1 MKSLILVSFLMIF
14 GLAQAQTVVFSEDFE
29 SLPLGVT
36 SSGSSNWA
44 RSTQFSVSG
53 NYCDTA
59 KITAANDT
67 TILTT
72 NAFSTA
78 SYSHVLLRFNHIAK
92 LALFDGGYIEVS
104 SNNGSTWT
112 RLSSADYFGEG
123 YFGTTGS
130 NVFNAA
136 SYPSVWNPINNTLAP
151 QNSWWRNEIF
161 DLSAHIAN
169 VSQAK
174 IRFVLTGSNTQNY
187 GWLIDDIKVT
197 ASATE
202 LLPPSISMITPYPQ
216 DTMLYTGPFDVNA
229 SIFDSTGVASAFIV
243 YTISNVVDTV
253 QMMSVGGNTYKGVIP
268 SQSYGTTVCYQ
279 VFAIDSSSNSNK
291 GVNPIN
297 TCISFTTKKN
307 PSAPP
312 SFPYDVAMH
321 SVIDPANVVIA
332 NTLSPVNVRIE
343 NKGDSVLTK
352 AQIGWELDG
361 VAQTPYTWNGSLTND
376 MVSNLVNVGSATYTE
391 GSHNIRFYAHSP
403 NDSTDQNTS
412 NDTLEMS
419 FYACSTIMNGV
430 YTLGGT
436 SADFASFTEL
446 SDALD
451 NCGINGTT
459 TIKVNP
465 GIYNETI
472 TFSGN
477 INGLD
482 SLNRIIIVSSTNNK
496 NDVIISNINGGDNVI
511 AFDSVGWISIKNITI
526 KGEGSTTSST
536 IDINNYSNNIII
548 EGCNILAPYVNIYS
562 NKGLN
567 VEGNTI
573 RNITVKNNKF
583 EGGYFAMTFAGSYAT
598 TAYHRNSQI
607 VGNTISGFYSKGIEV
622 KYQKNVVISNNTVK
636 RFLDI
641 SNTKTISGIYVY
653 KAIGL
658 TVESN
663 SIVVN
668 PKNSAYGIYMS
679 GVSGLTSSNAL
690 VTNNMVSLKGGMSSS
705 STYGMYFSSISNIG
719 IYYNSVSVSTG
730 SSSNSYGYYMSSSSS
745 TNVTVNNNVFSNTA
759 GGAALARMSGTFNSL
774 DYNAYYATGLVIMK
788 WGYSVTTPTSSG
800 ITGIRSLS
808 SADTNSLVANPM
820 FYSEDNLHSYGSA
833 LNGAAK
839 AISFITTDIDGDT
852 RNASTPDI
860 GADEFSVSTTDA
872 GILNAISPLA
882 VDTQN
887 NVLPFKVLLKNY
899 GSSALTSVTIK
910 YSVNGSSLAT
920 KSWTGNLATGQS
932 DTVLLNTF
940 TVPAGNYELLAY
952 TVLSGDTLNFND
964 TLKTTVKGLPL
975 IEVGLVELVSPA
987 DGCGKGSAEDIQ
999 IEIKNNGVGYINS
1012 GLTASFQVNG
1022 GTMYTENVTDTIGPG
1037 GSLIFTFNQQ
1047 ADLSTGFQD
1056 STYNILV
1063 AVNHSSDLNG
1073 INDTALYSVVSLANL
1088 LPPLVSDT
1096 TINYGDTI
1104 VLTAYSNYPVV
1115 WYDNDTS
1122 NVQIASGSFTTPK
1135 LFDTTT
1141 YYAQANIYNPP
1152 ATGIIG
1158 NASTTIG
1165 PFDAS
1170 PYGVN
1175 MASGKSQILYT
1186 AAELN
1191 AIGVTE
1197 GYIESIAFMAA
1208 SQFNGPSVSFEIK
1221 LANVPNTSLTS
1232 TFLTPTMTSVYTF
1245 NGPMTVTTGWNT
1257 HQFTT
1262 PFFWDGISNLLITIC
1277 TAGNPYNAGPIYY
1290 TATSSNYYT
1299 ATNGMGAG
1307 CNSTSGFTTTKRPN
1321 IKIVKQGTFGCYSA
1335 KVPLVVNV
1343 PLPAIDARVS
1353 DIVNPVSN
1361 CGLSSTSVTID
1372 IENMGTDTI
1381 VGPLTAKYKIN
1392 NGSYITPETINDT
1405 ILPNDTLRYTFNTS
1419 ASLMPG
1425 TAGTNYVITAKI
1437 SVTSDSYSPNDS
1449 LISDSIF
1456 SKYTPTNPVV
1466 SNMVINYGDSALLTA
1481 TSTDTVYW
1489 YADSVG
1495 TQLVGVGSAFQ
1506 TNPIYDTTQ
1515 FYAMSR
1521 KTVVLADYLVGTGS
1535 TATGTVGPSPY
1546 GAGSYKGYGMRTQ
1559 FLITASELQA
1569 LGMIQGPISSIS
1581 FDVASVIGVPL
1592 NNYTIRIGHTSKT
1605 DMSGQYFE
1613 GDLTTVF
1620 TTTAYTEHISWNEH
1634 VFSTPFVWDGS
1645 SNIIIE
1651 TCFKNN
1657 AYVKYSSVR
1666 YTLTQNP
1673 MVAYNYAKASFNCA
1687 DSIANYNSNKRA
1699 NIKIKQEGLDFC
1711 TSDLIGMQVAVIN
1724 YATHDAAL
1732 TAFTEPI
1739 NSASSITAS
1748 PVKVVLRNYGLN
1760 NLTSATINWSENG
1773 TAQTP
1778 FVWTGNLAQGSID
1791 TVTIATNHLFAGG
1804 STEIKAWVT
1813 MLNDTMHSND
1823 TIVSNISV
1831 CMSGAYSINPLTGDY
1846 HSFTEAVNDLTASGI
1861 CGAVVFNV
1869 DSGLYSEQ
1877 VVLHTVQGSSATNT
1891 ITFQSTALDST
1902 KVLLTHS
1909 TMANNNYI
1917 FQIAGAS
1924 YVTIKSLGLKSNGSV
1939 AGNVIVLS
1947 NKAHHIQ
1954 IVNNYL
1960 TSTNSISY
1968 STIASAVYSYR
1979 QGVDHV
1985 LVDGNY
1991 IKNGYKAVV
2000 FEGISTDS
2008 VNDCVVSNNTFI
2020 DYTRSAAEFRY
2031 ANNSKFNYNDVTSSP
2046 NNSQVYGVYAYKS
2059 KDGFELTNNKM
2070 LLSSSSTIY
2079 GVYMS
2084 YMDGTPSNKIKVN
2097 NNFISALTGTSSSR
2111 GLYLYNLTNSETVY
2125 NSIYMYGGGN
2135 GSSAAYISSGSNYT
2149 FKNNNLTSR
2158 NGYALYASSVPSGS
2172 VFDYNNYYVDTT
2184 LSPKFVRWVSEH
2196 TDLASLKTFDVNNNV
2211 HSVSTDPLYF
2221 ATTDLHSQQISIYN
2235 AATPIAGITSD
2246 IDGDTRNTTTPSI
2259 GGDEFVPPSIDLG
2272 IVNLAYPLESSC
2284 GYLSNDS
2291 IVLQIKNYGLNNINF
2306 ATLNATIEVIVS
2318 GIVTDTITYVVNTGS
2333 LSSGSVM
2340 NVKVSNNFNL
2350 SLNGLYTFNASIT
2363 VAGDGNSANDAI
2375 APVDIV
2381 SYPNINSFPFV
2392 ENFELGTN
2400 ISLKETSSTESNVGV
2415 STAAAYNG
2423 NYGLHFQGGSYSS
2436 WSNPSTVTAAFS
2448 NTAHVSEAATCNVD
2462 ASSLTAL
2469 MLQFDLRQTKYST
2482 YSAKTSWFRVVLTD
2496 AAGTTHYLKNVA
2508 GDSVFLPT
2516 TVNLDPFVRQV
2527 FNLTPYVGQNIK
2539 ISFQAV
2545 NKYSFG
2551 YGSYD
2556 GDNVFIDDINL
2567 WQPAP
2572 VDIAMN
2578 SILLDYYHGKA
2589 GDSTDITV
2597 SFTNMGIDT
2606 LYSIPLAYQIDNGS
2620 VVYDTAIGVFIPSAT
2635 DTFTFA
2641 NKYYYTDGLHDL
2653 CVFANHPNDA
2663 VNSNDTV
2670 CTKIQGVLTY
2680 VINYSDNFETK
2691 YDWFAHGTQNQWIQ
2705 GTPNKTNITGA
2716 HSGQNAWVTNLTNNY
2731 SSGTV
2736 EYLYSPYFIISP
2748 YASSAQLDFYLF
2760 VDVVGSFAL
2769 GVMEYSFDGVNWSAY
2784 GYMGMPNTVNWYNK
2798 QVNGKHGWAMQ
2809 NSGWNYTSVILDSAT
2824 FNNGNKFQL
2833 RFVFES
2839 SSNVNTAEGMAIDDF
2854 KITIPAFAED
2864 AGVSNIINPTNT
2876 TAAGDSVMVSVEVR
2890 NFGSDTLSSIPVSYA
2905 IDGTVMATETWTGQ
2919 LLQDS
2924 VEVFT
2929 FATKYKSGGAD
2940 YTICAYTALNNDM
2953 QVHND
2958 TSCAFITTTAAQ
2970 YDAGITSILA
2980 PVGQSSIGQPTTVKV
2995 TIRNFGLSALTSVPV
3010 EYFINGV
3017 SMANEV
3023 YNGSINPGDS
3033 VDYTFTTTYVSAGGT
3048 YILCATTN
3056 LTTDGDNSNDKLCTS
3071 VVGTSF
3077 ENAKG
3082 DYFMVAQNQPNPANN
3097 TTTIEFYIPKSGTV
3111 QFKVVNMLG
3120 AVVEEQEQNY
3130 TSGSQK
3136 IVLNT
3141 ENMQAGVY
3149 HYSLSFDGQI
3159 KTFKMIVVR

>member
-1 MKSLILVSFLMIF
+1 MKYLILVSFLMIF
-14 GLAQAQTVVFSEDFE
+14 GLSQAQTVVFSEDFE

-59 KITAANDT
+59 KITASNDT

-72 NAFSTA
+72 NTFSTA
-78 SYSHVLLRFNHIAK
+78 SNSHVMLKFKHIAK

-123 YFGTTGS
+123 YFGTTGA
-130 NVFNAA
+130 NVFNSA
-136 SYPSVWNPINNTLAP
+136 SYPSVWNPINNTLVP
-151 QNSWWRNEIF
+151 QDSWWRSEIF

-187 GWLIDDIKVT
+187 GWLIDDITVT
-197 ASATE
+197 ASTTE
-202 LLPPSISMITPYPQ
+202 LLPPSISMMIPYPQ
-216 DTMLYTGPFDVNA
+216 DTMLYTGPFDVKA
-229 SIFDSTGVASAFIV
+229 SIFDSSGVASAFIV
-243 YTISNVVDTV
+243 YTISNVADTV
-253 QMMSVGGNTYKGVIP
+253 QMVSIGGNTYKGAIP
-268 SQSYGTTVCYQ
+268 SQSYGTTICYQ
-279 VFAIDSSSNSNK
+279 VFAIDSSSNNNK

-307 PSAPP
+307 PGAPAA
-312 SFPYDVAMH
+312 FPYDVAMH
-321 SVIDPANVVIA
+321 SVNDPASVVIA
-332 NTLSPVNVRIE
+332 NTLSPVKVRIE

-361 VAQTPYTWNGSLTND
+361 VAQTPHTWTGSLTND
-376 MVSNLVNVGSATYTE
+376 MVSSLVTVGSATYTE
-391 GSHNIRFYAHSP
+391 GNHNIRFYAHSP
-403 NDSTDQNTS
+403 NDSTDKNTS

-419 FYACSTIMNGV
+419 FYACSSILNGV

-436 SADFASFTEL
+436 SADFANFTEL
-446 SDALD
+446 SDVLN

-465 GIYNETI
+465 GVYNETI
-472 TFSGN
+472 TFPGD

-482 SLNRIIIVSSTNNK
+482 SLTKLTIVSATNNK
-496 NDVIISNINGGDNVI
+496 NDVIISNINGGDHVI
-511 AFDSVGWISIKNITI
+511 AFDSAAWISIKNITI
-526 KGEGSTTSST
+526 KGESSNTTST
-536 IDINNYSNNIII
+536 IDINNYSNNIVI
-548 EGCNILAPYVNIYS
+548 EGCNIIAPYANIYS

-567 VEGNTI
+567 VVGSTI

-583 EGGYFAMTFAGSYAT
+583 EGGYNAISFVGSYLA
-598 TAYHRNSQI
+598 ASYQRNTKI
-607 VGNTISGFYSKGIEV
+607 IGNTVSGFYSRGIEM
-622 KYQKNVVISNNTVK
+622 KYQKNLVVSNNTVT
-636 RFLDI
+636 RFLDVQ
-641 SNTKTISGIYVY
+641 NTKTLSGIYVY
-653 KAIGL
+653 NATGPI
-658 TVESN
+658 VESN
-663 SIVVN
+663 SIIVS
-668 PKNSAYGIYMS
+668 PKNSAYGVYMS
-679 GVSGLTSSNAL
+679 GVSGLTASNAL
-690 VTNNMVSLKGGMSSS
+690 VTNNMISVKGGVSS
-705 STYGMYFSSISNIG
+705 STIYGMYLTSVSNIG

-730 SSSNSYGYYMSSSSS
+730 SSSSSYAYYMSSTSS
-745 TNVTVNNNVFSNTA
+745 TNVTVNNNVFANTA
-759 GGAALARMSGTFNSL
+759 GGPAFARMSGTFNSL

-800 ITGIRSLS
+800 ITGIRNLS
-808 SADTNSLVANPM
+808 SADTNSLVANPL
-820 FYSEDNLHSYGSA
+820 FYSVDNLHSYGSA
-833 LNGAAK
+833 LDGAAK
-839 AISFITTDIDGDT
+839 VISFISTDIDGDT
-852 RNASTPDI
+852 RHASTPDI
-860 GADEFSVSTTDA
+860 GADEFSVSSTDA
-872 GILNAISPLA
+872 GILKAISPLA

-887 NVLPFKVLLKNY
+887 NVVPFKVLLKNY
-899 GSSALTSVTIK
+899 GSSALTSVSIK
-910 YSVNGSSLAT
+910 YSFNGSSLAT

-932 DTVLLNTF
+932 DTVLLNSF
-940 TVPAGNYELLAY
+940 TVPAGDYELLAY

-964 TLKTTVKGLPL
+964 TLRTTVNGLPL

-999 IEIKNNGVGYINS
+999 IEIKNNGVGYINN

-1022 GTMYTENVTDTIGPG
+1022 GTMYTENITDTIGPG

-1063 AVNHSSDLNG
+1063 AVSHSSDLNG
-1073 INDTALYSVVSLANL
+1073 INDTALYSVVSFANL

-1096 TINYGDTI
+1096 TINYGDTV

-1122 NVQIASGSFTTPK
+1122 NVSIGSGSYTTPN

-1158 NASTTIG
+1158 NGSTTVG
-1165 PFDAS
+1165 FFDAN

-1175 MASGKSQILYT
+1175 MGSGKSQILYT
-1186 AAELN
+1186 AAELK
-1191 AIGVTE
+1191 AIGVTA
-1197 GYIESIAFMAA
+1197 GNLESIAFKAA

-1221 LANVPNTSLTS
+1221 LANVPNSSLTG

-1245 NGPMTVTTGWNT
+1245 NGPMTVTAGWNV
-1257 HQFTT
+1257 HQFST
-1262 PFFWDGISNLLITIC
+1262 PFYWDGTSNLLVTIC
-1277 TAGNPYNAGPIYY
+1277 TAGNPYNAGAVYY
-1290 TATSSNYYT
+1290 TTTAASYYT

-1307 CNSTSGFTTTKRPN
+1307 CNSTTGATTAKRPN
-1321 IKIVKQGTFGCYSA
+1321 IQIVKQGTFGCYSA

-1353 DIVNPVSN
+1353 EIVSPVSN
-1361 CGLSSTSVTID
+1361 CGLASTSVTID

-1381 VGPLTAKYKIN
+1381 VGPFTAKYKIN

-1405 ILPNDTLRYTFNTS
+1405 ILPDDTLRYTFNTS
-1419 ASLMPG
+1419 ASLLPG
-1425 TAGTNYVITAKI
+1425 TSGTNYVITAKV

-1466 SNMVINYGDSALLTA
+1466 SNIVINYGDSAVLNA
-1481 TSTDTVYW
+1481 SATDTVYW
-1489 YADSVG
+1489 YADSMG
-1495 TQLVGVGSAFQ
+1495 TQLVGVGSTFH

-1521 KTVVLADYLVGTGS
+1521 KTVVQADYLIGTGT
-1535 TATGTVGPSPY
+1535 TATGSAGPSPY
-1546 GAGSYKGYGMRTQ
+1546 GAGSYKGFGMRTQ
-1559 FLITASELQA
+1559 FLITASELKA
-1569 LGMIQGPISSIS
+1569 LGMIQGPINSVS
-1581 FDVASVIGVPL
+1581 FDVASVVGVPL

-1613 GDLTTVF
+1613 GNLTTVY
-1620 TTTAYTEHISWNEH
+1620 TTAAYIEHVYWNEH

-1657 AYVKYSSVR
+1657 AYVNYTSVR
-1666 YTLTQNP
+1666 YTPTQSP
-1673 MVAYNYAKASFNCA
+1673 MVAYNYAKSSFNCA
-1687 DSIANYNSNKRA
+1687 DSIANYNSLKRA
-1699 NIKIKQEGLDFC
+1699 NIKLNQEGLDFC
-1711 TSDLIGMQVAVIN
+1711 TSDLMGMQVAVIN
-1724 YATHDAAL
+1724 YAANDAAL

-1778 FVWTGNLAQGSID
+1778 FVWTGNLAKGSVD
-1791 TVTIATNHLFAGG
+1791 TVTIASNHLFAGG
-1804 STEIKAWVT
+1804 STEIKAWVN

-1823 TIVSNISV
+1823 TIVSNITV
-1831 CMSGAYSINPLTGDY
+1831 CMSGAYSINPVTGDY
-1846 HSFTEAVNDLTASGI
+1846 HSFTEAVNDLDISGI

-1877 VVLHTVQGSSATNT
+1877 ITLHAIQGSSATNT

-1909 TMANNNYI
+1909 TMVNNNYI
-1917 FQIAGAS
+1917 FKIAGAS
-1924 YVTIKSLGLKSNGSV
+1924 YVTIKNLGLKSNGST
-1939 AGNVIVLS
+1939 AGNVIVLT
-1947 NKAHHIQ
+1947 NKAHHID

-1960 TSTNSISY
+1960 TSTNSIAY

-1979 QGVDHV
+1979 EGVDHV
-1985 LVDGNY
+1985 LIDNNY
-1991 IKNGYKAVV
+1991 IQNGYKAVV

-2008 VNDCVVSNNTFI
+2008 INDCVVSNNTFI

-2031 ANNSKFNYNDVTSSP
+2031 TNNAKFNNNMVTSSP
-2046 NNSQVYGVYAYKS
+2046 NNSQVYGVYAYKN
-2059 KDGFELTNNKM
+2059 KDGFELTNNTM
-2070 LLSSSSTIY
+2070 LLSSTSTIY

-2084 YMDGTPSNKIKVN
+2084 YMDGTASNKIKVN
-2097 NNFISALTGTSSSR
+2097 NNFISVLTGTSSSR
-2111 GLYLYNLTNSETVY
+2111 GLYFYNLNNSEVVY
-2125 NSIYMYGGGN
+2125 NSINMHGGGS
-2135 GSSAAYISSGSNYT
+2135 GSSAVYISLGSNHT
-2149 FKNNNLTSR
+2149 FKNNNLISR
-2158 NGYALYASSVPSGS
+2158 NGYALYASSIPSGV

-2184 LSPKFVRWVSEH
+2184 LSSKFVRWVSEH

-2211 HSVSTDPLYF
+2211 HSVSFDPLF
-2221 ATTDLHSQQISIYN
+2221 FSTTNLHSQQISIYN
-2235 AATPIAGITSD
+2235 AATPIAGVTLD
-2246 IDGDTRNTTTPSI
+2246 IDGDTRSTTTPSI
-2259 GGDEFVPPSIDLG
+2259 GADEFVPSAIDLG
-2272 IVNLAYPLESSC
+2272 LVNLAHPTESSC

-2291 IVLQIKNYGLNNINF
+2291 IVVQVKNFGLNNINF
-2306 ATLNATIEVIVS
+2306 ATQNATVEVIVS
-2318 GIVTDTITYVVNTGS
+2318 GIVTDTITYVINTGS
-2333 LSSGSVM
+2333 LSTGNTM
-2340 NVKVSNNFNL
+2340 RVKVSNNFNL
-2350 SLNGLYTFNASIT
+2350 SFNGLYTFNASIT
-2363 VAGDGNSANDAI
+2363 IASDGNSANDDI
-2375 APVDIV
+2375 TPVDIV

-2392 ENFELGTN
+2392 ESFESGTN
-2400 ISLKETSSTESNVGV
+2400 ISLKETSSTESKVSV
-2415 STAAAYNG
+2415 STVAANNG
-2423 NYGLHFQGGSYSS
+2423 SYGLHFEGRSYTS
-2436 WSNPSTVTAAFS
+2436 WSNASTVTAAFA
-2448 NTAHVSEAATCNVD
+2448 NTAHVSEATTCNVD

-2469 MLQFDLRQTKYST
+2469 MLQFDLRQTKYSS
-2482 YSAKTSWFRVVLTD
+2482 YSAKTSWFRVMLTD
-2496 AAGTTHYLKNVA
+2496 ASGNTYYLKNAV

-2516 TVNLDPFVRQV
+2516 TPSSDPFVRQV
-2527 FNLTPYVGQNIK
+2527 FNLTPYVGQNLK
-2539 ISFQAV
+2539 ISFQAA
-2545 NKYSFG
+2545 NKYSYG

-2572 VDIAMN
+2572 IDIAMSN
-2578 SILLDYYHGKA
+2578 IILDYYHGKA
-2589 GDSTDITV
+2589 GDSTDVTV
-2597 SFTNMGIDT
+2597 SFTNMGTDT

-2620 VVYDTAIGVFIPSAT
+2620 IVYDTAVGVFYPTAT

-2641 NKYYYTDGLHDL
+2641 NKYSYTDGLHNM
-2653 CVFANHPNDA
+2653 CVFVNHPNDA
-2663 VNSNDTV
+2663 VNANDTV
-2670 CTKIQGVLTY
+2670 CTSIKGMLTY
-2680 VINYSDNFETK
+2680 VINYSDNFDSK
-2691 YDWFAHGTQNQWIQ
+2691 NDWFAHGSQNQWVQ
-2705 GTPNKTNITGA
+2705 GTPNKTNLTGA
-2716 HSGQNAWVTNLTNNY
+2716 HSGQNAWVTNLTSDY
-2731 SSGTV
+2731 SAGTV
-2736 EYLYSPYFIISP
+2736 EYLYSPYFVISP

-2769 GVMEYSFDGVNWSAY
+2769 GELEYSFDGVNWSAY
-2784 GYMGMPNTVNWYNK
+2784 GYIGMPNSVNWYNK

-2809 NSGWNYTSVILDSAT
+2809 NSGWNYTSTMLDSAT

-2839 SSNVNTAEGMAIDDF
+2839 TLNNTTAEGMAIDDF
-2854 KITIPAFAED
+2854 KITIPAFATD
-2864 AGVSNIINPTNT
+2864 AGVSNIINPTNS

-2890 NFGSDTLSSIPVSYA
+2890 NFGIDTLTSIPVSYA
-2905 IDGTVMATETWTGQ
+2905 IDGTVMATETWSGQ

-2929 FATKYKSGGAD
+2929 FATKYMSGGVD
-2940 YTICAYTALNNDM
+2940 YKICAYTGLSNDM

-2958 TSCAFITTTAAQ
+2958 TSCANITTTAAQ

-2995 TIRNFGLSALTSVPV
+2995 TIRNFGLNTLTSVPV
-3010 EYFINGV
+3010 EYFINGT

-3033 VDYTFTTTYVSAGGT
+3033 VDYTFTTTYVSSGGT

-3056 LTTDGDNSNDKLCTS
+3056 LTTDGDNTNDKICTS
-3071 VVGTSF
+3071 VVGTSL

-3082 DYFMVAQNQPNPANN
+3082 DVFMVAQNQPNPAKN
-3097 TTTIEFYIPKSGTV
+3097 TTSIEFYIPKSGMV

-3120 AVVEEQEQNY
+3120 AVVEEQEKNY

-3141 ENMQAGVY
+3141 ENLQAGVY
-3149 HYSLSFDGQI
+3149 HYSLSFDGQV